1 MGKRLQQ
8 IFRELFVPPRKG
20 QRVTADWIKAAKAE
34 NLGMK
39 SFEDLEVI
47 TKEVGDYDLKTL
59 KQEAVVIETEINGRE
74 LY

>member
-1 MGKRLQQ
+1 
-8 IFRELFVPPRKG
+8 
-20 QRVTADWIKAAKAE
+20 
-34 NLGMK
+34 MK

-47 TKEVGDYDLKTL
+47 TKEVGDYDLKAL